1 MSLLSNAKWNALSQI
16 FKISLQ
22 LLSLVYL
29 AKIIPP
35 NEYGLMAMAAVFVN
49 LGILLRDLG
58 TSAALIQQRVITEEL
73 KNTIFWL
80 NLILGFI
87 ILIALCSVAGF
98 ISRIYNQPKLEYV
111 FYLLSLT
118 FPLSSCVSAH
128 LALLERDSKFKV
140 ISFVEVFSSL
150 FSVVI
155 AIILARKGFGVYS
168 LVVQA
173 ISLNLISAIFFW
185 YISKWRPSLKLFIN
199 KEELRRIF
207 SFSANLSIFNFIN
220 YFARSGD
227 SFIIGRYMSASILGS
242 YNLAYRIMLFPLQS
256 LSFVAS
262 RSLYP
267 ILSNAQDDNRLIYR
281 TYCDCVFVIVL
292 ITAPLMTGIAIFSTP
307 IINIFF
313 GEQWSVTS
321 QVLKLLAP
329 TAIIQSILSTTGS
342 VFTAKGRTD
351 VLMKLGI
358 LGTIL
363 QFGSF
368 LIGVNYNIQVFAL
381 CYLVANIL
389 NFFPVMIVLMNVI
402 SGSFYKFIFNLFPV
416 FLSTIIMFFI
426 LRIVDFYFY
435 KLDEVRDFFML
446 LVIGCGGALIY
457 FIVLYFFSKKF
468 RSFFSINLR

>member
-80 NLILGFI
+80 NLVLGFI

-98 ISRIYNQPKLEYV
+98 ISKVYHQPKLEYV

-118 FPLSSCVSAH
+118 FPLSSCASAH

-140 ISFVEVFSSL
+140 ISLIEVFSSL

-155 AIILARKGFGVYS
+155 AIILAKKGFGVYS

-173 ISLNLISAIFFW
+173 ISLNLISAICFW
-185 YISKWRPSLKLFIN
+185 HVSIWRPSFKLFIDKN
-199 KEELRRIF
+199 EVKRIF
-207 SFSANLSIFNFIN
+207 SFSANLSLFNFIN

-227 SFIIGRYMSASILGS
+227 SFIIGKYMSASILGS

-267 ILSNAQDDNRLIYR
+267 ILSNAQDDNQLIYR

-292 ITAPLMTGIAIFSTP
+292 ITAPLMAGIAILSTP
-307 IINIFF
+307 IINVFF
-313 GEQWSVTS
+313 GEQWLVTS

-329 TAIIQSILSTTGS
+329 TAIIQSILSTSGS

-358 LGTIL
+358 IGTIL

-368 LIGVNYNIQVFAL
+368 LIGVNYNIEVFAL
-381 CYLVANIL
+381 CYLIANVL
-389 NFFPVMIVLMNVI
+389 NFFPVMIVLMNI
-402 SGSFYKFIFNLFPV
+402 IAGDFYKFILNLFPI
-416 FLSTIIMFFI
+416 FLSTIM
-426 LRIVDFYFY
+426 
-435 KLDEVRDFFML
+435 ML
-446 LVIGCGGALIY
+446 LVLHIIDLYFYQLDDIKGFSMLLFIGCGGAFTY
-457 FIVLYFFSKKF
+457 FILLYFLSKRF
-468 RSFFSINLR
+468 RKFFSVQLR